1 MLAAEGGG
9 TMHWIG
15 FDVGKAFHWV
25 CVLDGEGQVILSRRV
40 DATEEQLEVVLS
52 KIAAFGNTEERM
64 VGVDIVGGPA
74 TLLEALLLARGERVR
89 YLSGTAVNRARDA
102 YIGGEHKSDPKDA
115 YVIADQLRLRWRSL
129 TEMCARDESLEEIK
143 VLVSHRADLVQERV
157 RRISRLRGLLAE
169 AFPGMEATLDLRK
182 QGPLLAVTRVATP
195 EAARRLGKARLARWL
210 KARGALK
217 SSSLAERI
225 VDAAKRQRH
234 KTPAAGVKAALV
246 AEIASEVLRIGQR
259 LDELDSCLQE
269 LVEADPRGAVVR
281 SLPGMGLVLTA
292 EFLAEVGDLARFGS
306 ADRLAAAA
314 GVVPVLRASG
324 KVSYQRRARKG
335 NRALKRVF
343 YRSAFCALSSHEPS
357 QEYYRRKRA
366 EGKGAQQAII
376 ALARRRVNVLWAM
389 LRDGTTYD
397 DPLPTAA

>member
-1 MLAAEGGG
+1 
-9 TMHWIG
+9 MHWIG
-15 FDVGKAFHWV
+15 FDVGKAFHWM
-25 CVLDGEGQVILSRRV
+25 CVLDGEGEVILSRRV
-40 DATEEQLEVVLS
+40 DATEEQLEAALS
-52 KIAAFGNTEERM
+52 EIAELGNTEERM
-64 VGVDIVGGPA
+64 VAIDIVGGPA

-89 YLSGTAVNRARDA
+89 YLPGTAVNRARDA
-102 YIGGEHKSDPKDA
+102 YVGGERKSDPQDA

-129 TEMCARDESLEEIK
+129 TEVCARDEALEEVK

-169 AFPGMEATLDLRK
+169 VFPGMESALDLRK

-195 EAARRLGKARLARWL
+195 KAARRLGEARLARCL

-225 VDAAKRQRH
+225 VGAAKRQRH
-234 KTPAAGVKAALV
+234 ETPAAEVKAALA
-246 AEIASEVLRIGQR
+246 AEIAAEILRIGRR
-259 LDELDSCLQE
+259 LEGLDSRLQE
-269 LVEADPRGAVVR
+269 LVEADPRGALVR

-292 EFLAEVGDLARFGS
+292 EFLAEVGDLTRFGS
-306 ADRLAAAA
+306 PDRLAAAA

-366 EGKGAQQAII
+366 EGKGSQQAII

-389 LRDGTTYD
+389 LRDGTAYN
-397 DPLPTAA
+397 DPLPVTA

>member
-1 MLAAEGGG
+1 MAAKGGVD
-9 TMHWIG
+9 MYWVG
-15 FDVGKAFHWV
+15 FDVGKAFHWM
-25 CVLDGEGQVILSRRV
+25 CVLDGEGKVILSRRV
-40 DATEEQLEVVLS
+40 DATEDQMEAALS
-52 KIAAFGNTEERM
+52 EIAALGTIEERM
-64 VGVDIVGGPA
+64 VGIDIVGGPA
-74 TLLEALLLARGERVR
+74 TLLEALLLANSERVR
-89 YLSGTAVNRARDA
+89 YLPGIAVNRARDS
-102 YIGGEHKSDPKDA
+102 YVGGERKSDPADA

-129 TEMCARDESLEEIK
+129 SKVCARDETLEEVK

-169 AFPGMEATLDLRK
+169 VFPGMESTLDLRK
-182 QGPLLAVTRVATP
+182 QGPLLAVTKVATP
-195 EAARRLGKARLARWL
+195 KAARRLGKARLARWL
-210 KARGALK
+210 KTRGALK
-217 SSSLAERI
+217 SNSLAERI
-225 VDAAKRQRH
+225 VDAAEQQRH
-234 KTPAAGVKAALV
+234 ETPAAEVKATLL
-246 AEIASEVLRIGQR
+246 AEIAAEILRIGR
-259 LDELDSCLQE
+259 RVDELDSRLEE

-292 EFLAEVGDLARFGS
+292 EFLAEIGDASRFGS

-343 YRSAFCALSSHEPS
+343 YHSAFCALSCHGPS

-366 EGKGAQQAII
+366 EGKGTQQAII

-389 LRDGTTYD
+389 LRDGAVYEDSSPMTT
-397 DPLPTAA
+397 

>member
-1 MLAAEGGG
+1 M
-9 TMHWIG
+9 
-15 FDVGKAFHWV
+15 
-25 CVLDGEGQVILSRRV
+25 LDGEGEVVLSRRV
-40 DATEEQLEVVLS
+40 DATEEQLEAALS
-52 KIAAFGNTEERM
+52 EIAELGNTEERM
-64 VGVDIVGGPA
+64 AGIDIVGGPA
-74 TLLEALLLARGERVR
+74 TLLEALLLAKCEQVR
-89 YLSGTAVNRARDA
+89 YLPGTAVNRARDA
-102 YIGGEHKSDPKDA
+102 YVGGERKSDPADA

-129 TEMCARDESLEEIK
+129 TEVCARDETLEEIR

-169 AFPGMEATLDLRK
+169 VFPGMESVLDLRK

-195 EAARRLGKARLARWL
+195 KAARRLGEARLAQWL

-234 KTPAAGVKAALV
+234 ETPVAEVKAALA
-246 AEIASEVLRIGQR
+246 AEIAAEILRIGRR
-259 LDELDSCLQE
+259 LEGLDSRLQE
-269 LVEADPRGAVVR
+269 LVEADPRGALVR

-292 EFLAEVGDLARFGS
+292 EFLAEVGDLTRFGS
-306 ADRLAAAA
+306 PDRLAAAA

-357 QEYYRRKRA
+357 REYYRRKRA

-389 LRDGTTYD
+389 LRDGATYN
-397 DPLPTAA
+397 DPSPTMA